1 MGNKRVFM
9 AGASGAIG
17 RRLCRVLV
25 EDGWSVIGTTRSPEK
40 AALLHDLG
48 VEPAIVDVFDEASLL
63 QLVQKAE
70 ADIIVH
76 QLTDL
81 PPGLDPAQMTEALV
95 RNARLREIG
104 TRNLVAAAVAVGARR
119 MVAQSIAFAYAPG
132 PLPFKED
139 APLNVDDPDFGPSVR
154 AVASLE
160 QQVLAAPLT
169 LTGIV
174 LRYGKLYGPGTGFDR
189 PPSGGPLHVDEAADA
204 ARRAMTRG
212 EAGIYNIA
220 EDDGAVSCSKAA
232 EALGWAAGFRLG
244 PCGARWRRV
253 VADGC
258 LFTTGC
264 KATAERR
271 LRPLTEPALRRKSD
285 RGPL

>member
-1 MGNKRVFM
+1 MGNRRVLI

-25 EDGWSVIGTTRSPEK
+25 DDGWSVIGTTRSPGK
-40 AALLHDLG
+40 APLLQSLG
-48 VEPAIVDVFDEASLL
+48 VEPAIVDVFDETALME
-63 QLVQKAE
+63 LVRKAE
-70 ADIIVH
+70 ASIIVH

-81 PPGLDPAQMTEALV
+81 PPALDPAKMADALV

-104 TRNLVAAAVAVGARR
+104 TRNLVAAATAAGVKR

-132 PLPFKED
+132 PLPLRED
-139 APLNVDDPDFGPSVR
+139 APLNLDDPQFGETVR

-160 QQVLAAPLT
+160 QQVLAAP

-174 LRYGKLYGPGTGFDR
+174 LRYGKLYGPGTGFDQ
-189 PPSGGPLHVDEAADA
+189 PPSGGPLHVDDAADA

-220 EDDGAVSCSKAA
+220 EEDGTVNCKKAA
-232 EALGWAAGFRLG
+232 EALGWTPGFRMK
-244 PCGARWRRV
+244 P
-253 VADGC
+253 
-258 LFTTGC
+258 
-264 KATAERR
+264 
-271 LRPLTEPALRRKSD
+271 
-285 RGPL
+285 